1 MLCSVIGSV
10 TLAKMPKFM
19 WEFDEIKVGHADRQT
34 DTTCCGETAGCYP
47 ENRRAFGWKASCDSD
62 IAWFYAHVFCV
73 LLNCSQVSEEEC
85 KCIMQ
90 YADTNHNGELDAGE
104 IPAAIQIWKQIQN
117 SADLLEQHAAPLAEG
132 G

>member
-1 MLCSVIGSV
+1 MQIY
-10 TLAKMPKFM
+10 
-19 WEFDEIKVGHADRQT
+19 RQT
-34 DTTCCGETAGCYP
+34 RVDCTTFTFCRGETAGFYS
-47 ENRRAFGWKASCDSD
+47 ENRRAFGRKASRDTD
-62 IAWFYAHVFCV
+62 IAWFCAHPFCV
-73 LLNCSQVSEEEC
+73 LLNCSQVSDEEC